1 MNALL
6 LLSRAMAWTGEY
18 WRSLKV
24 IEEKGIGGW
33 QDKTGAVGVGG
44 DVRLSK
50 LSCASHQIAR
60 LARFSRIG
68 VIWPFTEPLQGQ
80 S

>member
-1 MNALL
+1 
-6 LLSRAMAWTGEY
+6 MAWVGED

-24 IEEKGIGGW
+24 IKKEGIGGW

-44 DVRLSK
+44 EVRISK
-50 LSCASHQIAR
+50 LSSASHQIAR
-60 LARFSRIG
+60 LAGFSRIAA
-68 VIWPFTEPLQGQ
+68 IWPLPEPSQGQ